1 VSSVLQSRCAEM
13 EGGAETMER
22 GQAVAA
28 AALADLEAQVLALY
42 VCLICMPY
50 MYAALADLEAQV
62 LALYVGLMCMPY
74 MLA

>member
-1 VSSVLQSRCAEM
+1 M

-62 LALYVGLMCMPY
+62 LALYVCLICMPY